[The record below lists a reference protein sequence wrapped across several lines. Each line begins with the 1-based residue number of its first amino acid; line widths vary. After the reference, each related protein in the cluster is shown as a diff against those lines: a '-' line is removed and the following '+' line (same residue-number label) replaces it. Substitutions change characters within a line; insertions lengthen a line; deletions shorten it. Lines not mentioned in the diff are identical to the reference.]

1 MARSKLETFTEPV
14 IADLMNGQVV
24 HPESFQSSV
33 GDLLHL
39 LWTGVAPESLTQLG
53 QQRAVHGLKRHLQL
67 LCHYLEA
74 QSRLPR
80 ALCAHYKY
88 DMPVREA
95 LKRYHVRKS
104 DWKLVHD
111 LAFAYGLDTD
121 LYIRG
126 TALYAKGVGSWH
138 DDLER
143 ELVRFDVSLEKNALD
158 DMLVSCLEGYLS
170 PRMGRLKGYEVYGL
184 NLGMTRTV
192 TKTSRRSGRT
202 EGYFVHVMRSQP
214 MISAEGRPSEVI
226 PRDKSRDAILQ
237 ATRTLFPHFQV
248 VGDWHS
254 HTYESLPQL
263 ILARGWLPSDTD
275 EQFNEHW
282 VEELVELGHRP
293 LVAFIVAL
301 AHCEKRVSVSHFRG
315 EPNTLQISIN
325 GCRIVIAVHRIL
337 MSKRYYSENIR
348 LRVPGV
354 ME

>member
-1 MARSKLETFTEPV
+1 MARSKLEVLTEPV
-14 IADLMNGQVV
+14 IADLMNGQLV

-39 LWTGVAPESLTQLG
+39 LWTGVAPPSLTELA
-53 QQRAVHGLKRHLQL
+53 QQRPVRGLKKHLRL
-67 LCHYLEA
+67 LCRYMETE
-74 QSRLPR
+74 SPLPK
-80 ALCAHYKY
+80 ALCAHYKFE
-88 DMPVREA
+88 MPIKMA
-95 LKRYHVRKS
+95 LRRYGVRKT

-126 TALYAKGVGSWH
+126 TAVYAKGVGAWY

-143 ELVRFDVSLEKNALD
+143 ELITVQVSLEKSALD
-158 DMLVSCLEGYLS
+158 EILVTCLEGYLS
-170 PRMGRLKGYEVYGL
+170 PRIGHKKGYEVYGL
-184 NLGMTRTV
+184 TLGMTRSV
-192 TKTSRRSGRT
+192 TQINPRSGRT

-214 MISAEGRPSEVI
+214 MLSAEGRPNEVI

-237 ATRTLFPHFQV
+237 ATRTLYPHFEV
-248 VGDWHS
+248 IGDWHS
-254 HTYESLPQL
+254 HTYDSLAQM
-263 ILARGWLPSDTD
+263 IRARGWFPSKID
-275 EQFNEHW
+275 EQFNKHW
-282 VEELVELGHRP
+282 VEELTELGHRP
-293 LVAFIVAL
+293 MVAFIVAL
-301 AHCEKRVSVSHFRG
+301 AHSEKRVAMSHFRG
-315 EPNTLQISIN
+315 EPNTLQVSIN